1 MSLIRSKDRK
11 VANAVNKSGTQASIA
26 NTFGLPSGKAFSCP
40 GATSVCETICYAGK
54 LEKVF
59 KGVRQVLVSN
69 YEQLVNANLVEMTL
83 LIDEMIK
90 DFRADCEKRGAEK
103 LFRIHWDGDFFSR
116 DYALAWA
123 VVIRANWDIQFWAY
137 TRSDF
142 AVDVL
147 APMNLGNLALYFSA
161 DSANKE
167 LAWELK
173 RKYGVKLAYL
183 AKDFATG
190 KADFNEQQEKSAIPC
205 PENNRK
211 IPMIS
216 EQGSACVRCSQ
227 CVFARN
233 DILFSASKK

>member
-11 VANAVNKSGTQASIA
+11 VANQVNKAGTQASMA

-59 KGVRQVLVSN
+59 KGVRNVLVSN
-69 YEQLVNANLVEMTL
+69 YEQLLATDTL
-83 LIDEMIK
+83 GMIALIDEMVQ
-90 DFRADCEKRGAEK
+90 DFKAECEKRNAEK
-103 LFRIHWDGDFFSR
+103 LFRIHWDGDFFSE
-116 DYALAWA
+116 DYTRAWQF
-123 VVIRANWDIQFWAY
+123 VIRLNPDVQFWAY

-142 AVDVL
+142 AV
-147 APMNLGNLALYFSA
+147 PMLIDIPNLDLYFSA
-161 DSANKE
+161 DSANKT

-173 RKYGVKLAYL
+173 RNYGVKLAYL

-190 KADFNEQQEKSAIPC
+190 KSDFNEQQDKSAIPC

-211 IPMIS
+211 LPMIS
-216 EQGSACVRCSQ
+216 TKGSACVACSQ

-233 DILFSASKK
+233 DILFSATKK